1 MGSAEEGASVDS
13 NGTCV
18 LVVDDD
24 DFTRTLVTSL
34 VTSLGYEVAAS
45 AEGVPQA
52 MALAHETHPAL
63 ALLDLD
69 LGEGPTGIDL
79 AYGLR
84 RLNPSIAI
92 VMLTSYGHPTWMGQR
107 REPPVGTRYVVKG
120 KLTDTTVL
128 ADALAAALAQPL
140 MPETS
145 LQVAPPLS
153 DGQWEIL
160 RLVAAG
166 YTNGEIAR
174 RRSLT
179 EDAVNK
185 SVSRLVRQLEINVGP
200 SGNARV
206 LLTQA
211 FNKLT
216 GTVSERRH

>member
-1 MGSAEEGASVDS
+1 MEPHS
-13 NGTCV
+13 TRV

-34 VTSLGYEVAAS
+34 INSLGYNVAAS

-84 RLNPSIAI
+84 RLNPNIAI
-92 VMLTSYGHPTWMGQR
+92 VMLTSYGHPTWMGQH
-107 REPPVGTRYVVKG
+107 REPPLGSRYVVKG
-120 KLTDTTVL
+120 ELTDTAVL
-128 ADALAAALAQPL
+128 ADALTAALEQPL
-140 MPETS
+140 THETS
-145 LQVAPPLS
+145 HRAAPPLS
-153 DGQWEIL
+153 EGQWEIL

-166 YTNGEIAR
+166 HTNSEIAR

-185 SVSRLVRQLEINVGP
+185 SVSRLVRQLDIEVGP

-211 FNKLT
+211 YNKLT
-216 GTVSERRH
+216 GTVSERRD

>member
-1 MGSAEEGASVDS
+1 MTPKSAP
-13 NGTCV
+13 V

-24 DFTRTLVTSL
+24 DFTRTLVASL
-34 VTSLGYEVAAS
+34 VRSLGYAVVVS

-63 ALLDLD
+63 VLLDLD

-84 RLNPSIAI
+84 RLNPNVAI
-92 VMLTSYGHPTWMGQR
+92 VMLTSYGHPTWMGQH
-107 REPPVGTRYVVKG
+107 REPPVGSRYVIKG
-120 KLTDTTVL
+120 ELTDTSVL

-140 MPETS
+140 MHETS
-145 LQVAPPLS
+145 LRVAPPLS

-166 YTNGEIAR
+166 HTNSEIAR

-185 SVSRLVRQLEINVGP
+185 SVSRLVRQLDIEVGP

-206 LLTQA
+206 MLTQA

-216 GTVSERRH
+216 GTVSERRD